1 MCGEPGA
8 KSAVGNEQLRLLWS
22 EDRQMMLFFSFAVAW
37 LQFYWT
43 KLLESAFGI
52 FLWSENLRRKGCH
65 SMSFANLNLMGRLVG
80 DPEFKTGKENREF
93 CTFSVAVNQQFG
105 AQENTSFYNCTGNE
119 LIARRVRNAGLCK
132 GRMIHI
138 SGNLTLREYKTQGGE
153 TRMSADVGILD
164 WHFVGSK
171 PKSEEQQGQTPANHS
186 SNKPGKVHQEQYIGD
201 DDDELPI

>member
-1 MCGEPGA
+1 
-8 KSAVGNEQLRLLWS
+8 
-22 EDRQMMLFFSFAVAW
+22 
-37 LQFYWT
+37 
-43 KLLESAFGI
+43 
-52 FLWSENLRRKGCH
+52 
-65 SMSFANLNLMGRLVG
+65 MSFANLNLMGRLVG

-119 LIARRVRNAGLCK
+119 AIARRVRNAGLSK
-132 GRMIHI
+132 GRMIHV

-164 WHFVGSK
+164 WHFVGGK
-171 PKSEEQQGQTPANHS
+171 PKGEEQQGQAPAKS
-186 SNKPGKVHQEQYIGD
+186 GSTRPGKVNQEQYIGE

>member
-1 MCGEPGA
+1 
-8 KSAVGNEQLRLLWS
+8 
-22 EDRQMMLFFSFAVAW
+22 
-37 LQFYWT
+37 
-43 KLLESAFGI
+43 
-52 FLWSENLRRKGCH
+52 
-65 SMSFANLNLMGRLVG
+65 MSFANLNLMGRLVG
-80 DPEFKTGKENREF
+80 DPEFNTGKENREF

-119 LIARRVRNAGLCK
+119 AIARRVRNAGLCK

-186 SNKPGKVHQEQYIGD
+186 SNKPGKVHQEQYIGE